1 MGRAALTAPA
11 LLIIGAASL
20 DVLHLSNGLT
30 AEAPGGAGLYTA
42 LAAQASGAEATLL
55 APRPQLLPQI
65 LQSAAQAIQWIGPT
79 VDPAQT
85 PRLEIAH
92 FGNGRA
98 QLLNA
103 AWGAELT
110 VADLPADL
118 SGFAWIHIAALR
130 SAQRQLDFARACRQH
145 GAARLSVGTYA
156 HVARS
161 ETETV
166 RQLITETDAF
176 FMNENEAGILFGS
189 VDEARP
195 RLGGLL
201 FVTRGAQ
208 GAVVWEGPTA
218 TALPAPVVEELDP
231 TGAGDTFCGATLA
244 HLALGR
250 APAEAAQRGIA
261 LASRQIT
268 AIGPSAL
275 INPSAC
281 P

>member
-1 MGRAALTAPA
+1 M
-11 LLIIGAASL
+11 LIIGAASL

-30 AEAPGGAGLYTA
+30 ATAPGGAGLYTA
-42 LAAQASGAEATLL
+42 LAAQASGVSATLL
-55 APRPQLLPQI
+55 APRPQPLPQI
-65 LQSAAQAIQWIGPT
+65 LQPVAQALHWIGPAI
-79 VDPAQT
+79 DPAQT

-92 FGNGRA
+92 FGHGRA

-110 VADLPADL
+110 LADLPADL
-118 SGFAWIHIAALR
+118 SGYAWIHIAALR

-145 GAARLSVGTYA
+145 GAARLSAGTYA
-156 HVARS
+156 RVART

-166 RQLITETDAF
+166 RQLMAETDAF
-176 FMNENEAGILFGS
+176 FMNENEASILFSS
-189 VDEARP
+189 VDSARP
-195 RLGGLL
+195 QPGSLL

-208 GAVVWEGPTA
+208 GAVVWDGPTA
-218 TALPAPVVEELDP
+218 TALPAPVVDELDP

-250 APAEAAQRGIA
+250 APADAAQRGIA
-261 LASRQIT
+261 LASRQIA